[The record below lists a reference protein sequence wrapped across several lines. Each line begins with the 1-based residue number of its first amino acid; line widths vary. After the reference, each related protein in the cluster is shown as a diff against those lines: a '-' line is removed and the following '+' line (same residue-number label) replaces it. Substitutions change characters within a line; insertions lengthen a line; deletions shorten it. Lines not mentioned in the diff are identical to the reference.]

1 MPAIKTIGNSGQ
13 ISLGKEFAGRHVLVD
28 QIEQGVWILKVGTFV
43 PDSERWLDNPDVESA
58 LEEAIAWAEATP
70 AQESNLKELA
80 GRLDDR

>member
-43 PDSERWLDNPDVESA
+43 PDSERWLGNPNVESA
-58 LEEAIAWAEATP
+58 LEEAIAWAESNP
-70 AQESNLKELA
+70 AKESDLDELA
-80 GRLDDR
+80 DRLDDR

>member
-43 PDSERWLDNPDVESA
+43 PDSERWLDNPDVEA
-58 LEEAIAWAEATP
+58 DLAEAIAWAEATP
-70 AQESNLKELA
+70 AQESDLEGLA
-80 GRLDDR
+80 GRLDAC